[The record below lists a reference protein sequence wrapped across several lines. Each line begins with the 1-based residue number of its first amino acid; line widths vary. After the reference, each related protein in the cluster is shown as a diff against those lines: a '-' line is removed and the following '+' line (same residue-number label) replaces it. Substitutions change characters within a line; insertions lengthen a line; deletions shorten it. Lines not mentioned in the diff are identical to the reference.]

1 MRKKKMRR
9 KEKEILDR
17 EEIESI
23 LKKADV
29 CRLGLADNN
38 IPYIVPL
45 NFGYRDSCLYFHTPR
60 VGKKIDMIKSNNRV
74 CFELDIDHEVVK
86 AENPCDWA
94 MKYRSVVGY
103 GKAFVLTDAEEK
115 RRALDVI
122 IEHYSGQTGEYAQKL
137 LDRLAVIKVEIE
149 SMTGKKSGY

>member
-1 MRKKKMRR
+1 MRR

-23 LKKADV
+23 IKKADV
-29 CRLGLADNN
+29 CRLGLSDNN

-45 NFGYRDSCLYFHTPR
+45 NFGYKENCLYFHTAK
-60 VGKKIDMIKSNNRV
+60 VGKKMDMIKTNNMV
-74 CFELDIDHEVVK
+74 CFELDIDHEVVR
-86 AENPCDWA
+86 AENPCDWN
-94 MKYRSVVGY
+94 MKFQSVIGY

-115 RRALDVI
+115 RQALDVI
-122 IEHYSGQTGEYAQKL
+122 IEHYSGQTDEYAEKL
-137 LDRLAVIKVEIE
+137 VDRLAVIKVEIE

>member
-1 MRKKKMRR
+1 MRR

-23 LKKADV
+23 IKKADV
-29 CRLGLADNN
+29 CRLGLSDNN

-45 NFGYRDSCLYFHTPR
+45 NFGYKENCLYFHTAK
-60 VGKKIDMIKSNNRV
+60 VGKKMDMIKTNNMV
-74 CFELDIDHEVVK
+74 CFELDIDHEVVR
-86 AENPCDWA
+86 AENPCDWN
-94 MKYRSVVGY
+94 MKFQSIIGY

-115 RRALDVI
+115 RQALDVI
-122 IEHYSGQTGEYAQKL
+122 IEHYSGQTDEYAEKL
-137 LDRLAVIKVEIE
+137 VNRLAVIKVEIE

>member
-1 MRKKKMRR
+1 MRR

-23 LKKADV
+23 IKKADV
-29 CRLGLADNN
+29 CRLGFSDNN

-45 NFGYRDSCLYFHTPR
+45 NFGYKENCLYFHTAK
-60 VGKKIDMIKSNNRV
+60 VGKKMDMIKTNNMV
-74 CFELDIDHEVVK
+74 CFELDVDHEVIR
-86 AENPCDWA
+86 AENPCDWN
-94 MKYRSVVGY
+94 MKFQSVIGF

-115 RRALDVI
+115 RQVLDVI
-122 IEHYSGQTGEYAQKL
+122 IEHYSGQTDEYAEKL
-137 LDRLAVIKVEIE
+137 VNRLAVIKVEIE

>member
-1 MRKKKMRR
+1 MRR

-17 EEIESI
+17 DEIESI
-23 LKKADV
+23 ISKATV
-29 CRLGLADNN
+29 CRLAFSVDDN
-38 IPYIVPL
+38 PYIVPL
-45 NFGYRDSCLYFHTPR
+45 NFGYRDSCLYLHTPR

-94 MKYRSVVGY
+94 MKYRSVIGH
-103 GKAFVLTDAEEK
+103 GKAFLLTDAEEK
-115 RRALDVI
+115 RRALDI
-122 IEHYSGQTGEYAQKL
+122 IVEHYSGIANEYDEKL
-137 LDRLAVIKVEIE
+137 VNRLAIIKVEIQ